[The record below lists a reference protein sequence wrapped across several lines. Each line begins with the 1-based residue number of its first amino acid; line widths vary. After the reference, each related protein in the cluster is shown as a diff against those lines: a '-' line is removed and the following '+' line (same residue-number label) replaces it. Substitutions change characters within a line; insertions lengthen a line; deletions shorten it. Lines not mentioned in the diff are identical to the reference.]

1 MPTNTFTPLATVTLG
16 GTDSEIL
23 FSNIPNTY
31 RDLILVGTLRTNYAA
46 TNEPLRVRFN
56 GDSTSGNYKRIAMSG
71 DGSSASAYS
80 DSPGEVI
87 VDVGAT
93 GANATS
99 GQFSSFRL
107 DALDYAITAKHKVGF
122 TYSDIAAVQTRRQTW
137 YYNQTTAISSISI
150 VGYFGGSFVSGSTL
164 SLYGV
169 IA

>member
-1 MPTNTFTPLATVTLG
+1 MPTTTYTPLATVTLTG
-16 GTDSEIL
+16 NDSEIL
-23 FSNIPNTY
+23 FSSIPSTY

-46 TNEPLRVRFN
+46 TTEPLRIRFN
-56 GDSTSGNYKRIAMSG
+56 GDSTNGNYKRVSMSG
-71 DGSSASAYS
+71 NGSTASAYT

-99 GQFSSFRL
+99 GQYSSFRL
-107 DALDYAITAKHKVGF
+107 DALDYAITTKHKVGF
-122 TYSDIAAVQTRRQTW
+122 TYSDVPAAETRRQTW
-137 YYNQTTAISSISI
+137 YYNQTTAISSISV

-164 SLYGV
+164 SIYGV

>member
-1 MPTNTFTPLATVTLG
+1 MPTTTFTPLATVSLT

-23 FSNIPNTY
+23 FSSIPNTY
-31 RDLILVGTLRTNYAA
+31 RDLVLIGSLRTNFGAA
-46 TNEPLRVRFN
+46 SEPLRIRFN
-56 GDSTSGNYKRIAMSG
+56 GDSTSGNYKRVAMSG
-71 DGSSASAYS
+71 NGSSPSAYT

-93 GANATS
+93 AASATS
-99 GQFSSFRL
+99 GQYSSFRL
-107 DALDYAITAKHKVGF
+107 DALDYAITTKHKVGF
-122 TYSDIAAVQTRRQTW
+122 TYSDVAAVETRRQTW

-169 IA
+169 VA